1 MNGPSG
7 AHPSGARPTRPNLGW
22 RVWTAVAAGAF
33 AGAEARY
40 GLLLLFPPE
49 TGSTDWTT
57 LGINAGASLA
67 LGFLTSWWLS
77 SPQSPFWLRAGLG
90 PGFLGTF
97 STFSSL
103 ALSLELPLGTGRHG
117 EWISYLALSL
127 ISGLAAAAAGLWLG
141 SRAGAAAALRRG
153 SPGTVR

>member
-1 MNGPSG
+1 MTEPSG
-7 AHPSGARPTRPNLGW
+7 ERPSGQHLPELGW

-40 GLLLLFPPE
+40 GLLLLFPPAP
-49 TGSTDWTT
+49 GSPDWTT

-77 SPQSPFWLRAGLG
+77 GAQAPFWLRAGLG

-103 ALSLELPLGTGRHG
+103 ALSLEIPLGAGRHG
-117 EWISYLALSL
+117 EWMSYLALSL
-127 ISGLAAAAAGLWLG
+127 VFGLAAAAAGLWLG
-141 SRAGAAAALRRG
+141 FRAGAAGRRRRSPGAAL
-153 SPGTVR
+153 